1 MKNLILLMFV
11 LVSLIGCSSLELEAV
26 SSSQEE
32 TQRILAL
39 GLSHEENLIEAKKL
53 GSDHMIAVVTLQL
66 VNARDDKIQYQKDL
80 IESEKIAEAVI
91 VSADGLSFTGPEVL
105 NTISDILNT
114 SSVSQKYFLKGLKN
128 SNDGVINHKIH
139 IAYSYSANK
148 SRGYSSVNL
157 CDEYGRCETLMQ
169 AIDVSSVDFSNC
181 SNINCDYTEF
191 FELEITDKFLRKSLT
206 TGIRMNLISKN
217 NTDKLDLS
225 VAYLMGYLKI
235 VK

>member
-1 MKNLILLMFV
+1 MFV

-91 VSADGLSFTGPEVL
+91 VSADGHSFTGPEVL

-114 SSVSQKYFLKGLKN
+114 SSVSQSYFLEGLKN
-128 SNDGVINHKIH
+128 SNDGVIDHKIQV
-139 IAYSYSANK
+139 AYNYSANK

-157 CDEYGRCETLMQ
+157 CDEYGRCEAFMQ
-169 AIDVSSVDFSNC
+169 AINVSSVNFSNC
-181 SNINCDYTEF
+181 SNINCDFTEL
-191 FELEITDKFLRKSLT
+191 FELEISDKFLRDSIK

-225 VAYLMGYLKI
+225 VAYLMGYLKV

>member
-1 MKNLILLMFV
+1 MFA
-11 LVSLIGCSSLELEAV
+11 LVGLIGCSSIELEAV

-32 TQRILAL
+32 TQRILSL
-39 GLSHEENLIEAKKL
+39 GLSHEENLVEAKKL

-80 IESEKIAEAVI
+80 IESEKISEAVI

-105 NTISDILNT
+105 NTITDILNT
-114 SSVSQKYFLKGLKN
+114 SSVSQNYFLEGLKN
-128 SNDGVINHKIH
+128 SNDGVIKHKIH
-139 IAYSYSANK
+139 IAYSYNAKK
-148 SRGYSSVNL
+148 SRGYSAVNL

-181 SNINCDYTEF
+181 SNTKCDYTEF
-191 FELEITDKFLRKSLT
+191 FELEISDKFLRDSLR

-225 VAYLMGYLKI
+225 VAYLMGYLKV

>member
-1 MKNLILLMFV
+1 MKNLIFLMFV

-91 VSADGLSFTGPEVL
+91 VSADGHSFTGPEVL

-114 SSVSQKYFLKGLKN
+114 SLVSQNYFLEGLKN
-128 SNDGVINHKIH
+128 SNNGVIDHKIQV
-139 IAYSYSANK
+139 AYSYSAKK

-169 AIDVSSVDFSNC
+169 AINVSSVNFSNC
-181 SNINCDYTEF
+181 SSINCDYTEL
-191 FELEITDKFLRKSLT
+191 FELEISDKFLRDSIK

-225 VAYLMGYLKI
+225 VAYLMGYLKV

>member
-1 MKNLILLMFV
+1 MFV

-80 IESEKIAEAVI
+80 IESEKIAEEVI
-91 VSADGLSFTGPEVL
+91 VSADSHSFTGPEVL

-114 SSVSQKYFLKGLKN
+114 SLVSQSYFLEGLKN
-128 SNDGVINHKIH
+128 SNDGVIDHKIQV
-139 IAYSYSANK
+139 AYTYSAKK

-157 CDEYGRCETLMQ
+157 CDEYGRCETFKQ
-169 AIDVSSVDFSNC
+169 AINVSSVNFSNC

-191 FELEITDKFLRKSLT
+191 FELEITDKLLRKSLT

-225 VAYLMGYLKI
+225 VAYLMGYLKV

>member
-1 MKNLILLMFV
+1 MKNHILLMFV

-32 TQRILAL
+32 TQRIIAL

-91 VSADGLSFTGPEVL
+91 VSADGNSFTGPEVL

-114 SSVSQKYFLKGLKN
+114 SLVSQSYFLEGLKN
-128 SNDGVINHKIH
+128 SNDGVIDHKIQV
-139 IAYSYSANK
+139 AYTYSAKK

-157 CDEYGRCETLMQ
+157 CDEYGRCEAFMQ
-169 AIDVSSVDFSNC
+169 AINVSSVNFSNC
-181 SNINCDYTEF
+181 SNINCDFTEL
-191 FELEITDKFLRKSLT
+191 FELEISDKFLRDSIK

>member
-1 MKNLILLMFV
+1 MFA
-11 LVSLIGCSSLELEAV
+11 LVGLIGCSSLELEAV

-32 TQRILAL
+32 TQRILSL
-39 GLSHEENLIEAKKL
+39 GLSHEENLVEAKKL

-80 IESEKIAEAVI
+80 TESEKIAEAVI
-91 VSADGLSFTGPEVL
+91 VSADGHSFTGPEVL

-114 SSVSQKYFLKGLKN
+114 SLVSQNYFLEGLKN
-128 SNDGVINHKIH
+128 SNDGVIKHKIH
-139 IAYSYSANK
+139 IAYSYNAKK
-148 SRGYSSVNL
+148 SRGYSAVNL

-181 SNINCDYTEF
+181 SNTKCDYTEF
-191 FELEITDKFLRKSLT
+191 FELEISDKFLRDSLR

-225 VAYLMGYLKI
+225 VAYLMGYLKV